1 MAIEG
6 VLIWRA
12 VQSKLSMMVG
22 LVQQTSTLGEKHQKV
37 LQALLRRVCMHGHV
51 PWNTLTPF
59 FDAIQNQDSNPKA
72 LRVLYYLNALVL
84 SSGSAG
90 APQHPSSFL
99 PACLKHVCCAAA
111 TACCSLYYYSIW
123 ESTS

>member
-1 MAIEG
+1 MLKPAG
-6 VLIWRA
+6 VLL
-12 VQSKLSMMVG
+12 QSKLSMIVG
-22 LVQQTSTLGEKHQKV
+22 LIQQMSALGEKHHKV

-59 FDAIQNQDSNPKA
+59 FDAIQNQESNPKA

-90 APQHPSSFL
+90 TPR
-99 PACLKHVCCAAA
+99 V
-111 TACCSLYYYSIW
+111 
-123 ESTS
+123 